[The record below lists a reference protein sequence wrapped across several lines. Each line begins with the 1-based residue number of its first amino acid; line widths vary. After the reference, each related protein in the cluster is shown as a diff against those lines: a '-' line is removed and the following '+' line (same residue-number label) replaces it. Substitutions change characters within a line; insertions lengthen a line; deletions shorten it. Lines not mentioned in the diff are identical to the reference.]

1 MRCSDNWMEAPP
13 YRGCG
18 FIKSTPGDMCKYY
31 GMLAN
36 GGQYQG
42 RQVMPACCVEW
53 MVGKPFAETEKMEY
67 CFALE
72 KQVYGGQTLCF
83 HGGAIKGV
91 SAQQTQQL
99 APKMIEVVSRLVE
112 CPEDWVTV
120 ELCESKFFDKNGPT
134 EQYPIIQI
142 WWYQRPL
149 PVQNQVARELSE
161 LFLKEG
167 FPLVQVSFHLFAE
180 SDYYEFE

>member
-1 MRCSDNWMEAPP
+1 
-13 YRGCG
+13 
-18 FIKSTPGDMCKYY
+18 
-31 GMLAN
+31 
-36 GGQYQG
+36 
-42 RQVMPACCVEW
+42 MPQ
-53 MVGKPFAETEKMEY
+53 
-67 CFALE
+67 LI
-72 KQVYGGQTLCF
+72 
-83 HGGAIKGV
+83 IKGV

-149 PVQNQVARELSE
+149 PAQNQVARELSE

>member
-1 MRCSDNWMEAPP
+1 
-13 YRGCG
+13 
-18 FIKSTPGDMCKYY
+18 
-31 GMLAN
+31 
-36 GGQYQG
+36 
-42 RQVMPACCVEW
+42 MPQ
-53 MVGKPFAETEKMEY
+53 
-67 CFALE
+67 LI
-72 KQVYGGQTLCF
+72 
-83 HGGAIKGV
+83 IKGV

-120 ELCESKFFDKNGPT
+120 ELCESTFFDKNGPT
-134 EQYPIIQI
+134 EQSPIIQI

-149 PVQNQVARELSE
+149 PVHNHVARELSG